1 MKLVSFRIGG
11 DDRLGLVVGN
21 GIADLSRCSPALSF
35 AEAISP
41 AALAEIG
48 KLRDRL
54 TADYALD
61 EVEYRLPVS
70 ATGKVL
76 CIGRNYAKYH
86 EVKQEGRP
94 QWPSVFGRFLSSFV
108 AHGQLIVRPKA
119 SEQLDY
125 EGELC
130 AVIGQRGRH
139 LRAEEAL
146 EYVAGYT
153 LMNEGSVRDW
163 QRYGSQNCPGKNFW
177 HSGSMGPWMV
187 TCDEI
192 PDVGALTIATRVEG
206 ETRQHG
212 SCGAML
218 FSVAEAISHVSRFT
232 QLEPGDVI
240 ATGSPGGS
248 AIDSEPHRWLEPGQ
262 TLEVEIDAIGIL
274 RNGVVAE

>member
-11 DDRLGLVVGN
+11 ADRIGAVVGE
-21 GIADLSRCSPALSF
+21 GIADLTRSLPALRF
-35 AEAISP
+35 EEAIAP
-41 AALAEIG
+41 AGLAEIE
-48 KLRDRL
+48 KLRGGM

-70 ATGKVL
+70 ATAKVL

-94 QWPSVFGRFLSSFV
+94 QWPTVFGRFLSSFV
-108 AHGQLIVRPKA
+108 PHARPIVRPKA

-130 AVIGQRGRH
+130 VVIGRRGRH
-139 LRAEEAL
+139 LRAEEAMDC
-146 EYVAGYT
+146 VAGYT
-153 LMNEGSVRDW
+153 IVNEGSVRDW
-163 QRYGSQNCPGKNFW
+163 QRYGGQNCPGKNFW
-177 HSGSMGPWMV
+177 HSGSMGPWIV
-187 TCDEI
+187 TRDEI
-192 PDVGALTIATRVEG
+192 ADPATLTITTRVDG

-218 FSVAEAISHVSRFT
+218 FPVAEAISHVSRFT
-232 QLEPGDVI
+232 LLEPGDVI

-248 AIDSEPHRWLEPGQ
+248 AIDEEPHRWLEPGQ
-262 TLEVEIDAIGIL
+262 TLEVEIDAIGVL
-274 RNGVVAE
+274 RNAIVAE